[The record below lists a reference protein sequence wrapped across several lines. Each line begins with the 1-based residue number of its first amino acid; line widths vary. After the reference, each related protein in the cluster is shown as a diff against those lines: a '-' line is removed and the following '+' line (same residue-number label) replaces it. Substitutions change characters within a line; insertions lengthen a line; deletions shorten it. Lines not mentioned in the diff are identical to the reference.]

1 MDMAVALYQ
10 INCEDSML
18 SFLPVHHVFE
28 CTVGFLLSLY
38 KGMCTA
44 FCDGPRHIVDNLK
57 EYGTT
62 FMVCVP
68 ALYEM
73 IYKTIL
79 KNLEKAGKLDAIMA
93 LVEAHKNDTME
104 EKAKIFKDIHAIFGG
119 KIKLFVSGA
128 AALDVN
134 VEKGYRDFGINLVQG
149 YGLTESSPVVC
160 VNTFPGKDENN
171 HKFGTIGKAL
181 SQVEVRIEDPN
192 SEGLGELMVKGPNVM
207 LGYHGNEEATKE
219 TIEDGW
225 LHTGDLCKI
234 DDEGYIFIAGR
245 KKSVIVLKNGKNI
258 FPEEME
264 NLVNKIEGV
273 SESMIYPV
281 LNKDAKDEN
290 DIRVFTEI
298 VYDKEIMKEMYNT
311 EDEKEIFDIINNKI
325 KEINRTMPLYKSIR
339 GIVLTEEPI
348 AKTTTG
354 KLKRYEE
361 LAKIKAREN
370 N

>member
-1 MDMAVALYQ
+1 
-10 INCEDSML
+10 
-18 SFLPVHHVFE
+18 
-28 CTVGFLLSLY
+28 
-38 KGMCTA
+38 
-44 FCDGPRHIVDNLK
+44 
-57 EYGTT
+57 
-62 FMVCVP
+62 MVKIDVENGYY
-68 ALYEM
+68 LF
-73 IYKTIL
+73 
-79 KNLEKAGKLDAIMA
+79 KLDDLLTTNKIS
-93 LVEAHKNDTME
+93 KNKLMKETNTDF
-104 EKAKIFKDIHAIFGG
+104 KVLQRIIRGDLAKI
-119 KIKLFVSGA
+119 
-128 AALDVN
+128 
-134 VEKGYRDFGINLVQG
+134 
-149 YGLTESSPVVC
+149 
-160 VNTFPGKDENN
+160 DE
-171 HKFGTIGKAL
+171 
-181 SQVEVRIEDPN
+181 
-192 SEGLGELMVKGPNVM
+192 
-207 LGYHGNEEATKE
+207 
-219 TIEDGW
+219 
-225 LHTGDLCKI
+225 
-234 DDEGYIFIAGR
+234 EGYIFICGR